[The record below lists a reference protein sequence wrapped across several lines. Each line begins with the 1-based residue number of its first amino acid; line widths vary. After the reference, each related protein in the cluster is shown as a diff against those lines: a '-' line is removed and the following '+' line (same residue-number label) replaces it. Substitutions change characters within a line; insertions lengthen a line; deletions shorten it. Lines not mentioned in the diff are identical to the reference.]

1 MLTRVTLALLTS
13 AILISSLKAQM
24 RGGAL
29 PTAGS
34 GIPTSAR
41 GGAGFQGSPVSG
53 PGHLHRSRDSRRHS
67 VLLSYPYFYSDY
79 DYGYESE
86 EPPKQQ
92 VAAVPVPAAAPAPP
106 ARPLEPLLIE
116 WQGDHFARMTLS
128 QKDSASGQIALDY
141 SEKTA
146 LQPVVNRRKAITAP
160 PPRELPP
167 AVLVFRDGRQEEI
180 SSYTIVSGTIYS
192 QADYWTSGAWTR
204 KIQVADLDV
213 PATMKVNQERGL
225 TFVLPSGP
233 YEVIM
238 RP

>member
-13 AILISSLKAQM
+13 AILISPLKAQM

-86 EPPKQQ
+86 ETPKQQ
-92 VAAVPVPAAAPAPP
+92 VLAVPVPAAAPVPP

-116 WQGDHFARMTLS
+116 WQGDHFVRTTTS
-128 QKDSASGQIALDY
+128 SASGR
-141 SEKTA
+141 TA
-146 LQPVVNRRKAITAP
+146 QNMK
-160 PPRELPP
+160 
-167 AVLVFRDGRQEEI
+167 
-180 SSYTIVSGTIYS
+180 SG
-192 QADYWTSGAWTR
+192 
-204 KIQVADLDV
+204 
-213 PATMKVNQERGL
+213 
-225 TFVLPSGP
+225 
-233 YEVIM
+233 
-238 RP
+238 

>member
-13 AILISSLKAQM
+13 AILISPLRAQM

-34 GIPTSAR
+34 GIPTAAR
-41 GGAGFQGSPVSG
+41 GGAGFQGSLVSG
-53 PGHLHRSRDSRRHS
+53 PGHLHQGRDSRRHS

-79 DYGYESE
+79 DYESE
-86 EPPKQQ
+86 ETPKQQ
-92 VAAVPVPAAAPAPP
+92 VVAVPVPAAASAPP

-128 QKDSASGQIALDY
+128 QKDSASSQIAPDY
-141 SEKTA
+141 SERTA
-146 LQPVVNRRKAITAP
+146 PQPTVRARKAMTA

-180 SSYTIVSGTIYS
+180 NSYTIVSGIIYS

-204 KIQVADLDV
+204 RIQVADLDV